1 MSVCGGVILHKV
13 TKKGLHNNFEI
24 CQKLVGWL
32 WHKTNVLL
40 ELTQIFEILRQKMHI
55 LLFTKF
61 GYQQVLFIRQIK
73 HNGTKTW
80 VMDTCCGIAN
90 TYIIWSMNQN
100 PFYHKRQEVCN
111 TYPLLQLMLGY
122 SIILSNTS
130 PELISNSRR
139 KACFPLKIRLMKQ
152 CSIS

>member
-90 TYIIWSMNQN
+90 TCIFCSQTPS
-100 PFYHKRQEVCN
+100 PFNDETAICQIYCTFVIELYLLWLLSKLNYSSICIMCN
-111 TYPLLQLMLGY
+111 
-122 SIILSNTS
+122 NVH
-130 PELISNSRR
+130 
-139 KACFPLKIRLMKQ
+139 A
-152 CSIS
+152 